1 MDLSPMNLQVVIPKT
16 TEVSQMQHKIDHE
29 VNMQQDMG
37 TLKLQEDAEL
47 KQKQVRTR
55 DKMEDGKIKDDS
67 QNKNQSQMS
76 GKQEQDE
83 KEEEPSDVPMA
94 VDSIRGHNIDI
105 KL

>member
-1 MDLSPMNLQVVIPKT
+1 MNLQVVIPKT

-37 TLKLQEDAEL
+37 SLKLKEDAEL

-67 QNKNQSQMS
+67 NHKNQGQMA
-76 GKQEQDE
+76 GKQEE
-83 KEEEPSDVPMA
+83 ESKEEETSDDVPMA

>member
-1 MDLSPMNLQVVIPKT
+1 MNLQVVIPKT

-67 QNKNQSQMS
+67 QDKNQGQMS
-76 GKQEQDE
+76 GKQDQAE
-83 KEEEPSDVPMA
+83 KEEETSDVPMA

>member
-1 MDLSPMNLQVVIPKT
+1 MNLQVVIPKT

-37 TLKLQEDAEL
+37 TLKLKEDAEL

-55 DKMEDGKIKDDS
+55 DKMEDGKVKDDS

-83 KEEEPSDVPMA
+83 KEDDETSDVPMA